1 MRRRSIMILGL
12 VCVMSSP
19 WPSFAQSADWL
30 GKGNISVKTRAIKN
44 TDNPEVIVK
53 AVIDAPPEKVWKIV
67 ADCSR
72 YKQTM
77 NRIASS
83 KQISVKGNEV
93 ICEVEID
100 MPFPLSNLN
109 GRTKA
114 IHTITPTRWE
124 RRWTLIK
131 GDYKYNNGS
140 WVLEPFGDSGQRTL
154 ATYRVHAEPNT
165 SVPDWVREKAQKKSL
180 PEMIERVRKEVKKLP

>member
-1 MRRRSIMILGL
+1 MRRWSVMMLGL
-12 VCVMSSP
+12 VCVVMFP
-19 WPSFAQSADWL
+19 WSSFAQSMDWL
-30 GKGNISVKTRAIKN
+30 GKGNISVKTRAMKN

-77 NRIASS
+77 NRVASS
-83 KQISVKGNEV
+83 KQISVKGDEV
-93 ICEVEID
+93 VCEVEID
-100 MPFPLSNLN
+100 MPFPFSNLN

-114 IHTITPTRWE
+114 VHTITPKRLE
-124 RRWTLIK
+124 RRWSLVK

-140 WVLEPFGDSGQRTL
+140 WVLEPFDASGQRTL
-154 ATYRVHAEPNT
+154 ATYRIHAEPNT
-165 SVPDWVREKAQKKSL
+165 SVPDWLREKAQKKSL
-180 PEMIERVRKEVKKLP
+180 PEMIERVRKEVKKLR